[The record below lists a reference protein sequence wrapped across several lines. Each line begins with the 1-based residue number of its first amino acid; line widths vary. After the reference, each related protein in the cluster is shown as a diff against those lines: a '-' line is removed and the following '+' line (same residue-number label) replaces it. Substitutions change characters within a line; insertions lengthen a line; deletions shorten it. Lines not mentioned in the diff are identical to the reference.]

1 MPLNTKPNF
10 KEHRRPVFRYYSPG
24 DDFYEMLIRVH
35 DGLSDAQSH
44 ELNAKL
50 VLILS
55 NHIGDL
61 AVLEEAL
68 KQGRA
73 SVDPIDQQ

>member
-1 MPLNTKPNF
+1 MPLNTEPNF
-10 KEHRRPVFRYYSPG
+10 KEHRRPVFRGFSPG
-24 DDFYEMLIRVH
+24 DDFYEMLIQAH

-68 KQGRA
+68 RQGRV
-73 SVDPIDQQ
+73 SVETKT